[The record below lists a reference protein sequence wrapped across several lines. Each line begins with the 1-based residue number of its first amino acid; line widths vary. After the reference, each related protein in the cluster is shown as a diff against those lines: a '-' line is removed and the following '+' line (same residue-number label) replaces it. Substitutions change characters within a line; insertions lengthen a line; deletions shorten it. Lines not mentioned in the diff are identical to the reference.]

1 MYSNFTY
8 KSDMKIFSFLRKNNN
23 DALKIASHMLNTENG
38 KKMWDENGEEIKNPV
53 DNTKYMTD
61 FCDIYMHS
69 NTANIYMIIPNGDIA
84 FYIEEFIRAVN
95 SEFYK
100 LQPNSQYNKIRP
112 TKFSYEESP
121 AIDCRSS
128 ILTNSDLLLN
138 RRLYSYN
145 NTNSKLCCNFEWD
158 IQVDFSIY
166 EFNFQSISDWFV
178 LTNSI
183 IIDFTGIYTGE
194 QGRII
199 PPMMY
204 VGDLTTLKECN
215 IIPHDTIELLKTC
228 KGGIYPLSKNHK
240 YRNNSLK
247 ENRLD
252 ICDYTNREDEK
263 DAKYT
268 FVSFDFSEL
277 HLNSEKINSDIEC
290 QFCKLLIYG
299 DCISCLEVS
308 PGTMITLCDICFYYE
323 NIVKQISEQYKPCI
337 INFSRPLND
346 VSEKNYG
353 HSSSVIVNAITL
365 ANNLSDDTTSNEI
378 LVKSIRTL
386 CMEDIQD
393 IVNFRMKNKNGKIAI
408 LHYH

>member
-69 NTANIYMIIPNGDIA
+69 NTANIYMIIPEGDMA
-84 FYIEEFIRAVN
+84 VYIEEFISAVN

-100 LQPNSQYNKIRP
+100 LQPNSHYEKIKP

-121 AIDCRSS
+121 AIDCKSS
-128 ILTNSDLLLN
+128 ILTNNNLLLN
-138 RRLYSYN
+138 RRSYLYN
-145 NTNSKLCCNFEWD
+145 NINLRLNSNFEWD
-158 IQVDFSIY
+158 IQDDFSIY

-199 PPMMY
+199 SPMMY
-204 VGDLTTLKECN
+204 LGDLSTLKECN
-215 IIPHDTIELLKTC
+215 IIPQDTIELLKTS
-228 KGGIYPLSKNHK
+228 KGGIYPLPKNHK
-240 YRNNSLK
+240 YRNYSPK
-247 ENRLD
+247 ENRLNV
-252 ICDYTNREDEK
+252 CDYLNREDEK

-268 FVSFDFSEL
+268 FVSFDFSDL
-277 HLNSEKINSDIEC
+277 YLNSEKINSDIEC

-299 DCISCLEVS
+299 DSISCLEVS
-308 PGTMITLCDICFYYE
+308 PGNMIALCDICFYYE

-337 INFSRPLND
+337 INFSRSLSD

-353 HSSSVIVNAITL
+353 HSSSVIANAIIL
-365 ANNLSDDTTSNEI
+365 ANNLNTGVISNEI
-378 LVKSIRTL
+378 LVKSIRML
-386 CMEDIQD
+386 CVVDIQQ
-393 IVNFRMKNKNGKIAI
+393 IVNFRIKNKDGKIAI